1 MSSDRLDLKRLIKH
15 QGDDYIDNTDGIRRL
30 KHSSLILADVLKIE
44 NLKVT
49 MASKRKTRNQDFVA
63 ACQKK
68 CSFLF
73 NKYTDIFNRLLKDEL
88 DMELLSQ
95 MLSTLKK
102 IEDGAL
108 DQQEGSVII
117 GKILHKIYVESAL
130 ARSRK
135 EEETGENAIVDPVQ
149 KEVGKNISWVEFKQK
164 QIIHP
169 YINT

>member
-1 MSSDRLDLKRLIKH
+1 MTSSSSDRLDLKRLIKQ
-15 QGDDYIDNTDGIRRL
+15 QGDDYKDNTDGIRRL
-30 KHSSLILADVLKIE
+30 KHSSLILADILKIE

-49 MASKRKTRNQDFVA
+49 MASKRKTRNQDFVN
-63 ACQKK
+63 ACQMK

-88 DMELLSQ
+88 DIELLSN

-102 IEDGAL
+102 IEDGTL

-130 ARSRK
+130 TRSRK
-135 EEETGENAIVDPVQ
+135 GDDECDETKPLE
-149 KEVGKNISWVEFKQK
+149 KEPGKNISWTEFKQNK
-164 QIIHP
+164 KI
-169 YINT
+169 TL

>member
-1 MSSDRLDLKRLIKH
+1 MSSSNDRLDLKRLIKN
-15 QGDDYIDNTDGIRRL
+15 QGDDYKDNTDGIRRL

-49 MASKRKTRNQDFVA
+49 MAAKRKTRNQDFVNT
-63 ACQKK
+63 CQMK

-88 DMELLSQ
+88 DINLLSD

-102 IEDGAL
+102 IEDGTL

-130 ARSRK
+130 TRSRK
-135 EEETGENAIVDPVQ
+135 EEHTEDCDKIVERDA
-149 KEVGKNISWVEFKQK
+149 GKNISWIEFKHQK
-164 QIIHP
+164 
-169 YINT
+169 NDT

>member
-1 MSSDRLDLKRLIKH
+1 MTSSSADRLDLKRLIKQ
-15 QGDDYIDNTDGIRRL
+15 QGDDYKDNTDGIRRL

-49 MASKRKTRNQDFVA
+49 MASKRKSRNQEFVT
-63 ACQKK
+63 ACQMK

-88 DMELLSQ
+88 DIELLSE

-102 IEDGAL
+102 IEDGTL

-130 ARSRK
+130 TRSRK
-135 EEETGENAIVDPVQ
+135 EDGVGENNTEPVQ
-149 KEVGKNISWVEFKQK
+149 KEVGKSISWLEFKTTLMNK
-164 QIIHP
+164 
-169 YINT
+169 